1 MKIKPTYDLA
11 FFVGILTI
19 LAVVTVAFAM
29 PNSTAK
35 GVIIVGLVLLGG
47 FVELKIE
54 RASRKA
60 ASTVR

>member
-1 MKIKPTYDLA
+1 MRIKPSYDLA

-29 PNSTAK
+29 PNSTVKALI
-35 GVIIVGLVLLGG
+35 VVGLVLLGG

-60 ASTVR
+60 ASTVQ

>member
-1 MKIKPTYDLA
+1 MKTKPSFDLA
-11 FFVGILTI
+11 FIVGILTI

-35 GVIIVGLVLLGG
+35 ALIVVGLVLLGG
-47 FVELKIE
+47 FVEWKIE

-60 ASTVR
+60 PSTAQ